1 MRIPFYNLNPIHQPI
16 KKEILDSIGSIIDQS
31 AFIQGQEVHNFENAF
46 ATFCNSTFAIGVG
59 NGLDALKIAL
69 QTLDIG
75 PGDEVIV
82 PAHTYIATWL
92 AVSEL
97 GAVPVPVDAN
107 PDTMNLD
114 PNLVESCITSKTKVI
129 IPVHLYG
136 LPCEMDAITKLAK
149 AHHLHIVEDFAQA
162 QGANY
167 ANQPVGSFGIING
180 TSFYPSKNIGAMG
193 DAGAITTSD
202 ADLYQKAAMIK
213 NYGSQKRYFHELQ
226 GVNSRLDTFQAAI
239 LNIKLKQLSA
249 HNQERKKLANRYQ
262 ENLGK
267 HPKIKLQTIPN
278 PCVSV
283 YHLFVIRVKERD
295 ELMQHLDQQN
305 IGSLIHYP
313 CPPHLQKAYH
323 HLQLKPG
330 AFPVAEQI
338 ASEALSLPLYVGMGL
353 PEVDYVSQAVLSFL
367 DNH

>member
-1 MRIPFYNLNPIHQPI
+1 MRIPFYSLDPIHQPI
-16 KKEILDSIGSIIDQS
+16 KKEILDSIGSIIDQN
-31 AFIQGQEVHNFENAF
+31 AFIQGQEVHNFEMAF
-46 ATFCNSTFAIGVG
+46 AAFCNSTFAIGVG

-69 QTLDIG
+69 KTLNIG

-97 GAVPVPVDAN
+97 GALPVPVDAN

-114 PNLVESCITSKTKVI
+114 PSLLQACISPKTKAI

-136 LPCEMDAITKLAK
+136 LPCEMDTISALAK
-149 AHHLHIVEDFAQA
+149 AYQLPIVEDFAQA
-162 QGANY
+162 QGASY
-167 ANQPVGSFGIING
+167 ANQPVGSFGILNG

-202 ADLYQKAAMIK
+202 AELYQKASMIK
-213 NYGSQKRYFHELQ
+213 NYGSKKRYIHELQ

-239 LNIKLKQLSA
+239 LTIKLKQLSA
-249 HNQERKKLANRYQ
+249 HNLERKKLANRYQ

-267 HPKIKLQTIPN
+267 HPKIKLQSIPKA
-278 PCVSV
+278 CESV

-295 ELMQHLDQQN
+295 SLQQHLEQH
-305 IGSLIHYP
+305 GVTTLIHYP
-313 CPPHLQKAYH
+313 LPPHLQKAYG
-323 HLQLKPG
+323 HLHFKRG
-330 AFPVAEQI
+330 SFPVAEQI
-338 ASEALSLPLYVGMGL
+338 ASEALSLPLFVGMEMS
-353 PEVDYVSQAVLSFL
+353 EVDYVSQTILSFL
-367 DNH
+367 NKL